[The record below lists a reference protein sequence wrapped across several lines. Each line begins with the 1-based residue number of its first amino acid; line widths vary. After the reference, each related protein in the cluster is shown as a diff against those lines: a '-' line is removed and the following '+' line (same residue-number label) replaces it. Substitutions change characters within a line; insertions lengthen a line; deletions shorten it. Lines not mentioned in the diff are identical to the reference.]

1 MKYESHQNVAFKL
14 STARIIRHKRKVFTE
29 SNEMRKTQAYVY
41 VCKIL
46 VHRVFEIPLVTC
58 SVGQHGN
65 AKVRVDQERLLR
77 K

>member
-1 MKYESHQNVAFKL
+1 
-14 STARIIRHKRKVFTE
+14 
-29 SNEMRKTQAYVY
+29 MRNTQAYVY

>member
-1 MKYESHQNVAFKL
+1 
-14 STARIIRHKRKVFTE
+14 
-29 SNEMRKTQAYVY
+29 MRKTQAYVY

-46 VHRVFEIPLVTC
+46 VHRVFEIPLVTG
-58 SVGQHGN
+58 SVQHGN